1 MSSCKTLTCVTVE
14 EIKPTKPFFH
24 LCLSDLPAS
33 PLQDNKQC
41 GVYSGFEGHWQSLS
55 CESALPYI
63 CKKTPNDTRGAEPLG
78 ENMLTHRRHKHTGD
92 LSASLEVSY
101 TKQAVLCPH
110 MSEPPKSSLFDLH
123 DQCMLVKVRPAAVQ
137 LDSGTLCMTLS
148 MPQHGSQ
155 MFPQP

>member
-1 MSSCKTLTCVTVE
+1 MSSCKTLTCVTDE
-14 EIKPTKPFFH
+14 EIKPTKLFYHVCP
-24 LCLSDLPAS
+24 SDLPAS

-78 ENMLTHRRHKHTGD
+78 ENMLTRRRHKHIGD
-92 LSASLEVSY
+92 LSASLEVS
-101 TKQAVLCPH
+101 VLCCALTYLNPQNPVCL
-110 MSEPPKSSLFDLH
+110 SCEGKTSCSSAGLWH
-123 DQCMLVKVRPAAVQ
+123 
-137 LDSGTLCMTLS
+137 MTLS
-148 MPQHGSQ
+148 MPRHGSQ